1 MADKIVH
8 TIHLDR
14 YAPMPAQI
22 QLGTVESYG
31 VEQIAVVAGAGWD
44 GLDIVAV
51 YHPPKAAEPVRVLVP
66 SDGLSDVPPE
76 ATASAGRGALVIAG
90 MADGV
95 QIASCNI
102 AYTVIAQAGTD
113 GTTSDAPTPDL
124 VQQILSAANGAVKTA
139 DGVRGDMDKVL
150 EAESGRETAEADRA
164 EAESER
170 VTAET
175 ARAEAEADRAAA
187 EKKRQT
193 AESTRIAAEDDRQS
207 AETSRA
213 RAETAR
219 ESAETDRVAAEAA
232 RVKAEKERTDDERL
246 RKDHESQRATDET
259 ARQTAESKRQEAE
272 TARADAESKRAAAE
286 QSRVKTENARVTA
299 ETARAE
305 AETKRA
311 SAEQERQ
318 TAEQGRVEAES
329 SRVKAEAEREKQL
342 PALKSSVDEL
352 RARQNILVGSETGNP
367 VTVDDAFAAPL
378 CGLTI
383 YGKSAQDGTPTPDA
397 PVPIVSAGD
406 GGSVAVKVTGANML
420 EGTKPGVKS
429 TVRGITYT
437 TYENGVLITGT
448 ATETFNITL
457 HGDAIHRLTRG
468 IYYLTTR
475 GLSPSVMLNFYFIG
489 KFSSDI
495 QNTKVMLTRD
505 VDYSLLLQ
513 ILKGAS
519 LNAIVQVSL
528 TRDKTTAYSPYREQL
543 LTLPTPNGLPGVPV
557 TSGGNYT
564 DPTGQQWACDE
575 VDLAREV
582 MVQRIDKAA
591 LDDTKPL
598 AEQNAI
604 LATPIETPLTSDEIA
619 AYKALTAYAPDTVVQ
634 ASDGA
639 GIRLGYQR
647 NVNLVVKNLEDAIAS
662 MTT

>member
-113 GTTSDAPTPDL
+113 GTASDAPTPDL

-139 DGVRGDMDKVL
+139 DGVRADMDKVL

-164 EAESER
+164 EAESAR
-170 VTAET
+170 VKAET
-175 ARAEAEADRAAA
+175 TRVDAEADRAAA
-187 EKKRQT
+187 EKERQT
-193 AESTRIAAEDDRQS
+193 AEGARIAAEDDRQS

-213 RAETAR
+213 KAETAR
-219 ESAETDRVAAEAA
+219 ESAEADRVNVEAA
-232 RVKAEKERTDDERL
+232 RVKAE
-246 RKDHESQRATDET
+246 Q
-259 ARQTAESKRQEAE
+259 
-272 TARADAESKRAAAE
+272 
-286 QSRVKTENARVTA
+286 
-299 ETARAE
+299 
-305 AETKRA
+305 
-311 SAEQERQ
+311 
-318 TAEQGRVEAES
+318 
-329 SRVKAEAEREKQL
+329 EREKQL

-352 RARQNILVGSETGNP
+352 QARQNILFGSETGNP

-383 YGKSAQDGTPTPDA
+383 YGKSTQDGTPTPDA

-429 TVRGITYT
+429 TSNGVTFT
-437 TYENGVLITGT
+437 SVENGVLITGT
-448 ATETFNITL
+448 ATSLSSMTL
-457 HGDAIHRLTRG
+457 HKDTISKFPLG
-468 IYYLTTR
+468 IYYLTTK
-475 GLSPSVMLNFYFIG
+475 GLSASVSLNIYYIG
-489 KFSSDI
+489 RFTNDQ
-495 QNTKVMLTRD
+495 QNQKIVLTKD
-505 VDYSLLLQ
+505 VEYSLLLQ
-513 ILKGAS
+513 IQKGAS
-519 LNAIVQVSL
+519 LNATVQVSL
-528 TRDKTTAYSPYREQL
+528 TRDKTTAYSPYHEQL

-557 TSGGNYT
+557 PSGGNYT
-564 DPTGQQWACDE
+564 DSSGQQWVCDE
-575 VDLAREV
+575 VDLAKEV
-582 MVQRIDKAA
+582 MVQRIDKVA

-598 AEQNAI
+598 TEQNAT
-604 LATPIETPLTSDEIA
+604 LSTPIETPLTADEIA
-619 AYKALTAYAPDTVVQ
+619 AYKALAAYAPDTVVQ

-639 GIRLGYQR
+639 GIRLDYQR
-647 NVNLVVKNLEDAIAS
+647 DVNLVVKNLEDAIAS